1 MIQPAGFHHPLP
13 PSGCFAVISALS
25 AFSLVFSAVDL
36 LLPSP
41 QVVDGRQRI
50 LRILAHRHC

>member
-25 AFSLVFSAVDL
+25 AFSLVSAVDL

-41 QVVDGRQRI
+41 QVVVGRQRI